1 MLFTTLDFFIFLPLV
16 LIGYYSINQKYR
28 WIFLLIASYFFY
40 AGWKMS
46 YLGLIVLSTI
56 IDYFASNL
64 IFKAKNQIRRRWLL
78 ALSLVSNFSLL
89 ILFKYFHFL
98 IGGST
103 WFKHLA
109 NTNDDAMWL
118 QFVFEYGIP
127 VGISFYTFQSVSY
140 TIDVYRRRIEPE
152 KNLAKFAL
160 YITFFPQLVAGP
172 IERYEHLHPQIFKKF
187 KPNWECFR
195 TGLQIMLG
203 GFFLKMTV
211 ADNIGT
217 FVAPIFEQPEAY
229 SIFIKWFAVV
239 LFGIQIYTDFNGYT
253 LIAIGCAKFFGVQ
266 LMNNFQLPY
275 GSYSLKEFW
284 SRWHISLSSWFRDY
298 VYIPLGGSKSNKFR
312 WFLAIFST
320 FFLSGLW
327 HGAMVNFIY
336 WGILH
341 GIYYL
346 IEQAFFPL
354 KKGRVLPL
362 WEKVIR
368 WIFTMLVVSFGWL
381 LFRIDQMRKVKL
393 FFKST
398 LNSIPEIN
406 FEYSLYIPLILFIF
420 YELIIRKNRPDEF
433 LANKSLIIRWT
444 IYLLLFSFILLYA
457 NTGDLPF
464 IYFQF

>member
-16 LIGYYSINQKYR
+16 LIGYYAINQKYR

-46 YLGLIVLSTI
+46 YLGLIILSTV
-56 IDYFASNL
+56 IDFFASNL
-64 IFKAKNQIRRRWLL
+64 IYKAKNQIRRRCLL
-78 ALSLVSNFSLL
+78 AFSLISNFSLL

-98 IGGST
+98 IGGSS
-103 WFKHLA
+103 WFKQLA

-140 TIDVYRRRIEPE
+140 TVDVYRRRIEPE
-152 KNLAKFAL
+152 TNLAKFAL

-187 KPNWECFR
+187 KPNWQHFR

-203 GFFLKMTV
+203 GFFLKMTI

-229 SIFIKWFAVV
+229 SIFIKWLAVI

-253 LIAIGCAKFFGVQ
+253 LIAIGCAQFFGVQ

-284 SRWHISLSSWFRDY
+284 SRWHISLSTWFRDY

-312 WFLAIFST
+312 WFLAIFVT

-341 GIYYL
+341 GVYYL
-346 IEQAFFPL
+346 IEQAFFPI
-354 KKGRVLPL
+354 KRERVLPF

-368 WIFTMLVVSFGWL
+368 WVFTMSVVSFGWL
-381 LFRIDQMRKVKL
+381 LFRVDQMRKVKL
-393 FFKST
+393 FFTST
-398 LNSIPEIN
+398 IHSFSDIH
-406 FEYSLYIPLILFIF
+406 FEYSLYIPLALFIV

-433 LANKSLIIRWT
+433 LANKSLLIRWT
-444 IYLLLFSFILLYA
+444 MYLLLFSFILLFA